1 MDGGD
6 GLCALDLP
14 FEEDRLSDMSVDISR
29 VSKSGTSL
37 SETSLDLLTKM
48 QGDDDI
54 EDHTP
59 YVAAPEEEMAEVR
72 SRLGPMDFDIGVS
85 F

>member
-1 MDGGD
+1 MDV

-14 FEEDRLSDMSVDISR
+14 LEEDQLSDVSVDISR

-37 SETSLDLLTKM
+37 SETSLDLLTKI
-48 QGDDDI
+48 QGDDDV

-59 YVAAPEEEMAEVR
+59 YVAASEEEMAEVR
-72 SRLGPMDFDIGVS
+72 SYLDQVHFDIGVS